1 MTHDPNPG
9 LSGLTPAEKASLS
22 SGADFWTT
30 KAVGDVP
37 SLVLTDGPHGVRRQA
52 GATDHLGLSESL
64 PATCFPPA
72 VGLSQSWDPDLVHRV
87 GAALGAEAGVLGV
100 DVLLGPGINIK
111 RDPRGGRNFEYFSED
126 PLLTGVLGGA
136 WVSGLQSTGVGA
148 SLKHFAANNAE
159 HDRMRSSSDIDPRT
173 LREIYLRAFQKV
185 VRTSAPWTVMCSY
198 NRINGVYASE
208 NHWLLTTVLRQE
220 WGFDG
225 VVVSDWGAVQDRP
238 AAVAAGLDLEMPGDG
253 GASDARLVAA
263 VESGACSA
271 EDVDTAASRVA
282 ALAARARGSHQ
293 DRAADSARTLEVG
306 ARDVEAHHAL
316 AREVAAR
323 CVVLLRNDGA
333 LLPLAPDGSVAVIG
347 GFARNP
353 RYQGGGSSHVNPTR
367 VDVPLEEIRAL
378 AGSGTVTFAP
388 GYTTEAQGAVEAGD
402 PETPDGAETQSGTET
417 RSGTESDSPEPG
429 GAAGL
434 REEAVRAATAADT
447 AVVFLGLAEH
457 QESEG
462 FDREHIELPA
472 EQLALL
478 AAVVRA
484 QPRTVVVLSHGGV
497 LRLAPVAELAP
508 AVLDGALL
516 GQAGGGAIADVLFG
530 RVNPSGRL
538 GETVPVRLQDTPAY
552 LNFPGENSAVLY
564 GEGLYVGYRWY
575 DARDME
581 VAFPFGHGLSYTS
594 FAYSDLELEQD
605 GTGVTAHLT
614 VTNTGDRA
622 GREVVQFY
630 VAKPDSAVSR
640 APRELKGFTGVTL
653 EPGRSERVSVLLSR
667 EDLAYWEVRADR
679 WVVEGGEYVVSA
691 GASSR
696 DLRATATIAVEG
708 DALRLPVTLDSTL
721 GEVMADPGAAALL
734 AQAFTP
740 PVAAD
745 GSANAMG
752 MDMVRMMASI
762 PIRRLASFGPV
773 GLDDLEELVA
783 KVNAED

>member
-1 MTHDPNPG
+1 MTHDPAD
-9 LSGLTPAEKASLS
+9 LSGLTLAEKASLS

-52 GATDHLGLSESL
+52 GATDHLGLAESL

-72 VGLSQSWDPDLVHRV
+72 VGLSQSWDPDLVGRV
-87 GAALGAEAGVLGV
+87 GAALGAEAGALGV

-159 HDRMRSSSDIDPRT
+159 HDRMRSSSNVDPRT
-173 LREIYLRAFQKV
+173 LREIYLRAFQRV

-208 NHWLLTTVLRQE
+208 DHWLLTTVLRQE

-253 GASDARLVAA
+253 GASDARLLAA
-263 VESGACSA
+263 VEAGACST

-282 ALAARARGSHQ
+282 ALAARARGSRR
-293 DRAADSARTLEVG
+293 DRAADPERALEVG
-306 ARDVEAHHAL
+306 AREIEDHHAL

-323 CVVLLRNDGA
+323 CVVLLKNDGA

-378 AGSGTVTFAP
+378 AGSGAVAFAP
-388 GYTTEAQGAVEAGD
+388 GYADRAQD
-402 PETPDGAETQSGTET
+402 GTE
-417 RSGTESDSPEPG
+417 PG
-429 GAAGL
+429 DAAAL
-434 REEAVRAATAADT
+434 REEAVRAASEADT

-472 EQLALL
+472 EQLDLL

-605 GTGVTAHLT
+605 GAGITAHLT
-614 VTNTGDRA
+614 VTNTGDRS

-653 EPGRSERVSVLLSR
+653 EPGRSERVSVPLSR

-696 DLRATATIAVEG
+696 DLRVTAAIAVEG

-734 AQAFTP
+734 ARAFTP
-740 PVAAD
+740 PAAE
-745 GSANAMG
+745 GSDNAMG
-752 MDMVRMMASI
+752 MDMARMMASI
-762 PIRRLASFGPV
+762 PIRRLASFGPT
-773 GLDDLEELVA
+773 GLDELEALVA
-783 KVNAED
+783 RINAED

>member
-1 MTHDPNPG
+1 MTHDPNPD
-9 LSGLTPAEKASLS
+9 LSGLTLAEKASLS

-52 GATDHLGLSESL
+52 GATDHLGLAESL

-72 VGLSQSWDPDLVHRV
+72 VGLAQSWDPDLVGRV
-87 GAALGAEAGVLGV
+87 GAALGAEAGALGV

-159 HDRMRSSSDIDPRT
+159 HDRMRSSSNIDPRT
-173 LREIYLRAFQKV
+173 LREIYLRAFQRV

-208 NHWLLTTVLRQE
+208 DHWLLTTVLRQE

-253 GASDARLVAA
+253 GASDARLLAA
-263 VESGACSA
+263 VEAGACST

-282 ALAARARGSHQ
+282 ALAARARGSRR
-293 DRAADSARTLEVG
+293 DGAADTERALEVG
-306 ARDVEAHHAL
+306 AREVEDHHAL

-323 CVVLLRNDGA
+323 CVVLLKNDGA
-333 LLPLAPDGSVAVIG
+333 LLPLDPGGSLAVIG

-378 AGSGTVTFAP
+378 AGSGAVAFAP
-388 GYTTEAQGAVEAGD
+388 GYADQAQ
-402 PETPDGAETQSGTET
+402 DGT
-417 RSGTESDSPEPG
+417 EPG
-429 GAAGL
+429 GAAAL
-434 REEAVRAATAADT
+434 REEAVRAASAADT

-472 EQLALL
+472 EQLDLL

-516 GQAGGGAIADVLFG
+516 GQAGGGAVADVLFG

-605 GTGVTAHLT
+605 RTGITAHLT

-653 EPGRSERVSVLLSR
+653 EPGHSERVSVLLSR

-696 DLRATATIAVEG
+696 DLRATAAIAVEG

-721 GEVMADPGAAALL
+721 GEVMADSRGAALL
-734 AQAFTP
+734 ARAFTP
-740 PVAAD
+740 PAAE
-745 GSANAMG
+745 GSDNAMG
-752 MDMVRMMASI
+752 VDMARMMASI
-762 PIRRLASFGPV
+762 PIRRLASFGPT
-773 GLDDLEELVA
+773 GLDELEALVA
-783 KVNAED
+783 RINAGD

>member
-1 MTHDPNPG
+1 MTHDPNPD

-72 VGLSQSWDPDLVHRV
+72 VGLSQSWDPDLVARV
-87 GAALGAEAGVLGV
+87 GAALGAEAGALGV

-126 PLLTGVLGGA
+126 PVLTGVLGGA

-159 HDRMRSSSDIDPRT
+159 HDRMRSSSDVDPRT

-253 GASDARLVAA
+253 GASDARLLAA
-263 VESGACSA
+263 VEDGACSA
-271 EDVDTAASRVA
+271 QDVDTAASRVA
-282 ALAARARGSHQ
+282 ALAARARGSRR
-293 DRAADSARTLEVG
+293 DRAADSAPTPEVG
-306 ARDVEAHHAL
+306 AREVEAHHAL
-316 AREVAAR
+316 AREVASR
-323 CVVLLRNDGA
+323 CVVLLKNDGA
-333 LLPLAPDGSVAVIG
+333 LLPLAPGGSVAVIG

-378 AGSGTVTFAP
+378 AGSGAVAFAA
-388 GYTTEAQGAVEAGD
+388 GYAADARGD
-402 PETPDGAETQSGTET
+402 A
-417 RSGTESDSPEPG
+417 EPG
-429 GAAGL
+429 DATEL
-434 REEAVRAATAADT
+434 REEAVRAATDADT

-472 EQLALL
+472 EQLDLL

-497 LRLAPVAELAP
+497 LRLAPVADLAP

-516 GQAGGGAIADVLFG
+516 GQAGGGAVADVLFG

-605 GTGVTAHLT
+605 GAGITAHLT

-653 EPGRSERVSVLLSR
+653 EPGSSERVSVLLPR

-696 DLRATATIAVEG
+696 DLRATAAVAVEG

-740 PVAAD
+740 PAAAE
-745 GSANAMG
+745 GSDNAMG
-752 MDMVRMMASI
+752 MDMARMMASI
-762 PIRRLASFGPV
+762 PIRRLASFGPT
-773 GLDDLEELVA
+773 GLDELEALVA
-783 KVNAED
+783 RINAED

>member
-1 MTHDPNPG
+1 MTHDPTD
-9 LSGLTPAEKASLS
+9 LSGLTLAEKASLS

-52 GATDHLGLSESL
+52 GATDHLGLAESL

-72 VGLSQSWDPDLVHRV
+72 VGLSQSWDPDLVGRV
-87 GAALGAEAGVLGV
+87 GAALGAEAGALGV

-159 HDRMRSSSDIDPRT
+159 HDRMRSSSNIDPRT
-173 LREIYLRAFQKV
+173 LREIYLRAFQRV

-208 NHWLLTTVLRQE
+208 DHWLLTTVLRQE

-253 GASDARLVAA
+253 GASDARLLAA
-263 VESGACSA
+263 VEAGACST

-282 ALAARARGSHQ
+282 ALAARARGSRR
-293 DRAADSARTLEVG
+293 DRAADPERALEVG
-306 ARDVEAHHAL
+306 AREIEDHHAL

-323 CVVLLRNDGA
+323 CVVLLKNDGA

-378 AGSGTVTFAP
+378 AGSGAVTFAP
-388 GYTTEAQGAVEAGD
+388 GYADQAQD
-402 PETPDGAETQSGTET
+402 GTE
-417 RSGTESDSPEPG
+417 PG
-429 GAAGL
+429 DAAAL
-434 REEAVRAATAADT
+434 REEAVRAASAADT

-472 EQLALL
+472 EQLDLL

-516 GQAGGGAIADVLFG
+516 GQAGGGAVADVLFG

-594 FAYSDLELEQD
+594 FAYSDLELEED
-605 GTGVTAHLT
+605 GAGITAHLT

-696 DLRATATIAVEG
+696 DLRATAAIAVEG

-734 AQAFTP
+734 ARAFTP
-740 PVAAD
+740 PAAE
-745 GSANAMG
+745 GSDNAMG
-752 MDMVRMMASI
+752 MDMARMMASI
-762 PIRRLASFGPV
+762 PIRRLASFGPT
-773 GLDDLEELVA
+773 GLDELEALVA
-783 KVNAED
+783 RINAED

>member
-1 MTHDPNPG
+1 MTHDPTD
-9 LSGLTPAEKASLS
+9 LSGLTLAEKASLS

-52 GATDHLGLSESL
+52 GATDHLGLAESL

-72 VGLSQSWDPDLVHRV
+72 VGLSQSWDPDLVGRV
-87 GAALGAEAGVLGV
+87 GAALGSEAGALGV

-159 HDRMRSSSDIDPRT
+159 HDRMRSSSNIDPRT
-173 LREIYLRAFQKV
+173 LREIYLRAFQRV

-208 NHWLLTTVLRQE
+208 DHWLLTTVLRQE

-253 GASDARLVAA
+253 GASDARLLAA
-263 VESGACSA
+263 VEAGACST

-282 ALAARARGSHQ
+282 ALAARARGSRR
-293 DRAADSARTLEVG
+293 DRAADPERALEVG
-306 ARDVEAHHAL
+306 AREIEDHHAL

-323 CVVLLRNDGA
+323 CVVLLKNDGA

-378 AGSGTVTFAP
+378 AGSGAVTFAP
-388 GYTTEAQGAVEAGD
+388 GYADQAQD
-402 PETPDGAETQSGTET
+402 GTE
-417 RSGTESDSPEPG
+417 PG
-429 GAAGL
+429 DAAAL
-434 REEAVRAATAADT
+434 REEAVRAASAADT

-472 EQLALL
+472 EQLDLL

-516 GQAGGGAIADVLFG
+516 GQAGGGAVADVLFG

-605 GTGVTAHLT
+605 GAGITAHLT
-614 VTNTGDRA
+614 VTNTGDRT

-696 DLRATATIAVEG
+696 DLRATAAIAVEG

-734 AQAFTP
+734 ARAFTP
-740 PVAAD
+740 PAAE
-745 GSANAMG
+745 GSDNAMG
-752 MDMVRMMASI
+752 MDMARMMASI
-762 PIRRLASFGPV
+762 PIRRLASFGPT
-773 GLDDLEELVA
+773 GLDELEALVA
-783 KVNAED
+783 RINAED

>member
-1 MTHDPNPG
+1 MTHDPTD
-9 LSGLTPAEKASLS
+9 LSGLTLAEKASLS

-52 GATDHLGLSESL
+52 GATDHLGLAESL

-72 VGLSQSWDPDLVHRV
+72 VGLSQSWDPDLVGRV
-87 GAALGAEAGVLGV
+87 GAALGAEAGALGV

-159 HDRMRSSSDIDPRT
+159 HDRMRSSSNIDPRT
-173 LREIYLRAFQKV
+173 LREIYLRAFQRV

-208 NHWLLTTVLRQE
+208 DHWLLTTVLRQE

-253 GASDARLVAA
+253 GASDARLLAA
-263 VESGACSA
+263 VEAGACST

-282 ALAARARGSHQ
+282 ALAARARGSRR
-293 DRAADSARTLEVG
+293 DRAADPERALEVG
-306 ARDVEAHHAL
+306 AREIEDHHAL

-323 CVVLLRNDGA
+323 CVVLLKNDGA

-378 AGSGTVTFAP
+378 AGSGAVTFAP
-388 GYTTEAQGAVEAGD
+388 GYADQAQD
-402 PETPDGAETQSGTET
+402 GTE
-417 RSGTESDSPEPG
+417 PG
-429 GAAGL
+429 DAAAL
-434 REEAVRAATAADT
+434 REEAVRTASAADT

-472 EQLALL
+472 EQLDLL

-516 GQAGGGAIADVLFG
+516 GQAGGGAVADVLFG

-605 GTGVTAHLT
+605 GAGITAHLT

-696 DLRATATIAVEG
+696 DLRATAAIAVEG

-734 AQAFTP
+734 ARAFTP
-740 PVAAD
+740 PAAE
-745 GSANAMG
+745 GSDNAMG
-752 MDMVRMMASI
+752 MDMARMMASI
-762 PIRRLASFGPV
+762 PIRRLASFGPT
-773 GLDDLEELVA
+773 GLDELEALVA
-783 KVNAED
+783 RINAED

>member
-1 MTHDPNPG
+1 MTHDPAD
-9 LSGLTPAEKASLS
+9 LSGLTLAEKASLS

-52 GATDHLGLSESL
+52 GATDHLGLAESL

-72 VGLSQSWDPDLVHRV
+72 VGLSQSWDPDLVGRV
-87 GAALGAEAGVLGV
+87 GAALGAEAGALGV

-159 HDRMRSSSDIDPRT
+159 HDRMRSSSNVDPRT
-173 LREIYLRAFQKV
+173 LREIYLRAFQRV

-208 NHWLLTTVLRQE
+208 DHWLLTTVLRQE

-253 GASDARLVAA
+253 GASDARLLAA
-263 VESGACSA
+263 VEAGACST

-282 ALAARARGSHQ
+282 ALAARARGSRR
-293 DRAADSARTLEVG
+293 DRAADPERAPEVG
-306 ARDVEAHHAL
+306 AREIEDHHAL

-323 CVVLLRNDGA
+323 CVVLLKNDGA

-378 AGSGTVTFAP
+378 AGSGAVAFAP
-388 GYTTEAQGAVEAGD
+388 GYADRAQD
-402 PETPDGAETQSGTET
+402 GTE
-417 RSGTESDSPEPG
+417 PG
-429 GAAGL
+429 DAAAL
-434 REEAVRAATAADT
+434 REEAVRAASEADT

-472 EQLALL
+472 EQLDLL

-605 GTGVTAHLT
+605 GAGITAHLT
-614 VTNTGDRA
+614 VTNTGDRS

-653 EPGRSERVSVLLSR
+653 EPGRSERVSVPLSR

-696 DLRATATIAVEG
+696 DLRVTAAIAVEG

-740 PVAAD
+740 PAAE
-745 GSANAMG
+745 GSDNAMG
-752 MDMVRMMASI
+752 MDMARMMASI
-762 PIRRLASFGPV
+762 PIRRLASFGPT
-773 GLDDLEELVA
+773 GLDELEALVA
-783 KVNAED
+783 RINAED

>member
-1 MTHDPNPG
+1 
-9 LSGLTPAEKASLS
+9 
-22 SGADFWTT
+22 
-30 KAVGDVP
+30 
-37 SLVLTDGPHGVRRQA
+37 
-52 GATDHLGLSESL
+52 
-64 PATCFPPA
+64 
-72 VGLSQSWDPDLVHRV
+72 
-87 GAALGAEAGVLGV
+87 
-100 DVLLGPGINIK
+100 
-111 RDPRGGRNFEYFSED
+111 
-126 PLLTGVLGGA
+126 
-136 WVSGLQSTGVGA
+136 
-148 SLKHFAANNAE
+148 
-159 HDRMRSSSDIDPRT
+159 
-173 LREIYLRAFQKV
+173 
-185 VRTSAPWTVMCSY
+185 
-198 NRINGVYASE
+198 
-208 NHWLLTTVLRQE
+208 
-220 WGFDG
+220 
-225 VVVSDWGAVQDRP
+225 
-238 AAVAAGLDLEMPGDG
+238 
-253 GASDARLVAA
+253 
-263 VESGACSA
+263 
-271 EDVDTAASRVA
+271 
-282 ALAARARGSHQ
+282 
-293 DRAADSARTLEVG
+293 
-306 ARDVEAHHAL
+306 
-316 AREVAAR
+316 VAAR
-323 CVVLLRNDGA
+323 CVVLLKNDGA

-378 AGSGTVTFAP
+378 AGGGRVTFAP
-388 GYTTEAQGAVEAGD
+388 GYTTGEGEG
-402 PETPDGAETQSGTET
+402 
-417 RSGTESDSPEPG
+417 
-429 GAAGL
+429 AGL
-434 REEAVRAATAADT
+434 REEAVRAASAADT

-472 EQLALL
+472 EQLDLL

-516 GQAGGGAIADVLFG
+516 GQAGGGAVADVLFG

-594 FAYSDLELEQD
+594 FTYSDLELEQD
-605 GTGVTAHLT
+605 GTGITAHLT

-622 GREVVQFY
+622 GREIVQFY

-653 EPGRSERVSVLLSR
+653 EPGHSGRVSVLLPR

-696 DLRATATIAVEG
+696 DLRATAAIAVEG

-721 GEVMADPGAAALL
+721 GEVMADSRGAALL
-734 AQAFTP
+734 AQAFAP
-740 PVAAD
+740 PAAE
-745 GSANAMG
+745 GSDNAMG
-752 MDMVRMMASI
+752 VDMVRMMASI
-762 PIRRLASFGPV
+762 PIRRLASFGPT
-773 GLDDLEELVA
+773 GLDELEALVA
-783 KVNAED
+783 RINAGD

>member
-1 MTHDPNPG
+1 MTHDPTD
-9 LSGLTPAEKASLS
+9 LSGLTLAEKASLS

-52 GATDHLGLSESL
+52 GATDHLGLAESL

-72 VGLSQSWDPDLVHRV
+72 VGLSQSWDPDLVGRV
-87 GAALGAEAGVLGV
+87 GAALGAEAGALGV

-159 HDRMRSSSDIDPRT
+159 HDRMRSSSNIDPRT
-173 LREIYLRAFQKV
+173 LREIYLRAFQRV

-208 NHWLLTTVLRQE
+208 DHWLLTTVLRQE

-253 GASDARLVAA
+253 GASDARLLAA
-263 VESGACSA
+263 VEAGACSP

-282 ALAARARGSHQ
+282 ALAARARGSRR
-293 DRAADSARTLEVG
+293 DRAADPERALEVG
-306 ARDVEAHHAL
+306 AREIEDHHAL

-323 CVVLLRNDGA
+323 CVVLLKNDGA
-333 LLPLAPDGSVAVIG
+333 LLPLAPDGSVAVVG

-378 AGSGTVTFAP
+378 AGSGAVTFAP
-388 GYTTEAQGAVEAGD
+388 GYADQAQD
-402 PETPDGAETQSGTET
+402 GTE
-417 RSGTESDSPEPG
+417 PG
-429 GAAGL
+429 DAAAL
-434 REEAVRAATAADT
+434 REEAVRAASEADT

-472 EQLALL
+472 EQLDLL

-516 GQAGGGAIADVLFG
+516 GQAGGGAVADVLFG

-605 GTGVTAHLT
+605 SAGITAHLT

-696 DLRATATIAVEG
+696 DLRATAAIAVEG

-740 PVAAD
+740 PAAE
-745 GSANAMG
+745 GSDNAMG
-752 MDMVRMMASI
+752 MDMARMMASI
-762 PIRRLASFGPV
+762 PIRRLASFGPT
-773 GLDDLEELVA
+773 GLDELEALVA
-783 KVNAED
+783 RINAED

>member
-1 MTHDPNPG
+1 MTHDPTD
-9 LSGLTPAEKASLS
+9 LSGLTLAEKASLG

-52 GATDHLGLSESL
+52 GATDHLGLAESL

-72 VGLSQSWDPDLVHRV
+72 VGLSQSWDPDLVGRV
-87 GAALGAEAGVLGV
+87 GAALGAEAGALGV

-159 HDRMRSSSDIDPRT
+159 HDRMRSSSNIDPRT
-173 LREIYLRAFQKV
+173 LREIYLRAFQRV

-208 NHWLLTTVLRQE
+208 DHWLLTTVLRQE

-253 GASDARLVAA
+253 GASDARLLAA
-263 VESGACSA
+263 VEAGACSA

-282 ALAARARGSHQ
+282 ALAARARGARR
-293 DRAADSARTLEVG
+293 DRAADPEHALEVG
-306 ARDVEAHHAL
+306 AREVGDHHAL

-323 CVVLLRNDGA
+323 CVVLLKNDGA

-378 AGSGTVTFAP
+378 AGSGAVTFAP
-388 GYTTEAQGAVEAGD
+388 GYADQAQDGTE
-402 PETPDGAETQSGTET
+402 PDGA
-417 RSGTESDSPEPG
+417 
-429 GAAGL
+429 AAL

-472 EQLALL
+472 EQLDLL

-516 GQAGGGAIADVLFG
+516 GQAGGGAVADVLFG

-605 GTGVTAHLT
+605 GTGITAHLT

-653 EPGRSERVSVLLSR
+653 EPGRSERVSVLLPR

-696 DLRATATIAVEG
+696 DLRATAAIAVEG

-721 GEVMADPGAAALL
+721 GEVMADPRGAALL
-734 AQAFTP
+734 ARAFTP
-740 PVAAD
+740 PVAAE
-745 GSANAMG
+745 GSDNAMG
-752 MDMVRMMASI
+752 MDMARMMASI
-762 PIRRLASFGPV
+762 PIRRLASFGPT
-773 GLDDLEELVA
+773 GLDELEELVA
-783 KVNAED
+783 RINAGD

>member
-1 MTHDPNPG
+1 MTHDPTD
-9 LSGLTPAEKASLS
+9 LSGLTLAEKASLS

-52 GATDHLGLSESL
+52 GATDHLGLAESL

-72 VGLSQSWDPDLVHRV
+72 VGLSQSWDPDLVGRV
-87 GAALGAEAGVLGV
+87 GAALGAEAGALGV

-159 HDRMRSSSDIDPRT
+159 HDRMRSSSNIDPRT

-208 NHWLLTTVLRQE
+208 DHWLLTTVLRQE

-253 GASDARLVAA
+253 GASDARLLAA
-263 VESGACSA
+263 VEAGACST

-282 ALAARARGSHQ
+282 ALAARARGSRR
-293 DRAADSARTLEVG
+293 DRAADPERTLEVG
-306 ARDVEAHHAL
+306 AREIEDHHAL

-323 CVVLLRNDGA
+323 CVVLLKNDGA

-378 AGSGTVTFAP
+378 AGSGAVTFAP
-388 GYTTEAQGAVEAGD
+388 GYADQAQD
-402 PETPDGAETQSGTET
+402 GTE
-417 RSGTESDSPEPG
+417 PG
-429 GAAGL
+429 DAAAL
-434 REEAVRAATAADT
+434 REEAVRAASAADT

-472 EQLALL
+472 EQLDLL

-516 GQAGGGAIADVLFG
+516 GQAGGGAVADVLFG

-605 GTGVTAHLT
+605 GAGITAHLT
-614 VTNTGDRA
+614 VTNTGDRT

-696 DLRATATIAVEG
+696 DLRATAAIAVEG

-734 AQAFTP
+734 ARAFTP
-740 PVAAD
+740 PAAE
-745 GSANAMG
+745 GSDNAMG
-752 MDMVRMMASI
+752 MDMARMMASI
-762 PIRRLASFGPV
+762 PIRRLASFGPT
-773 GLDDLEELVA
+773 GLDELEALVA
-783 KVNAED
+783 RINAED